1 MKVTERDWGNT
12 GLKALLLF
20 LTLRMLMALAL
31 CGSAIKEPY
40 R

>member
-12 GLKALLLF
+12 GLKAPLVL
-20 LTLRMLMALAL
+20 LTLCMFMALAL